1 MHVKPVPSCSTL
13 LTAMLFA
20 LLAPASSLNAQCGT
34 SVVWHDGGPVKAML
48 ANESYLYV
56 GSANGLR
63 IIDVS
68 GASPV
73 ERSSYVLDG
82 DPLVIERAGTYLY
95 VALGERG
102 VEIIDIADP
111 ANPVH
116 LSTIAGGDSQ
126 DLAAVDGR
134 LHILWNGDVRTYNV
148 SNPAIP
154 QFLNTYS
161 FGDLREI
168 EARNAI
174 VYAASG
180 TTLFALDYST
190 PASPFLRDSIAF
202 IRTNARAMDV
212 RPGICAVAN
221 GDNIY
226 LYDISNPSSLSL
238 TTTLVGVSDDGFFSR
253 PMCEFG
259 QADGVPVLYYI
270 NSFSE
275 VDSVSLANP
284 ASPVQMPAFSDLS
297 GTEAFAAPPAS
308 RAYIATSEVLY
319 GYEVT
324 LNAGHDLAWEEEI
337 TPVDGNGIYVSGST
351 LAWAGND
358 SMLLYD
364 VTNPASPVLASQTA
378 VVGGSNEFRCVGNLA
393 YVLSFDDL
401 LSVYDIASPASP
413 VLLGSDDLRDT
424 QSMDVAGQYLYALT
438 YTDDLEIFRVNDP
451 TNIRRQSTT
460 PLGCSPSNIFVRGEH
475 AFVMCFD
482 QVQIY
487 DIGDPTAP
495 ILRYTSHL
503 SQDLG
508 YQDLEIYG
516 DLLITL
522 EGNGRVEVLDI
533 SNVSNPVL
541 KWWTDSGN
549 SGKLAMSGSL
559 LVVNENVGDG
569 MDLVDLADPD
579 APVVLPQTLRRS
591 GVIDHV
597 VTIGDIMYA
606 TGYMAGIDAFDLP
619 GLPRITTQPQD
630 AGVCQNAPSVQFAVT
645 LAEPAGVIYRWRRG
659 GNSLNNGTTAW
670 GTTISGAT
678 TATLTL
684 ASPDLQDLGL
694 YDCEIT
700 NACGTIT
707 TRDASLVLGV
717 NPVIVI
723 PPEDRYVCPSGSA
736 TFSVGWLGTTPGT
749 FAWQAELPRGSG
761 TWTTLSDTT
770 LPGFAISGA
779 TTRFLTLSANP
790 GETFPDAILTNF
802 RCIVTNAC
810 ASTTSTSAA
819 LIVCRADFD
828 CSGFVDT
835 DDFTSFVAAFELG
848 TDDADFDETGFVDTD
863 DFTAFVLAF
872 ESGC

>member
-1 MHVKPVPSCSTL
+1 MYCNLMLSRQTL
-13 LTAMLFA
+13 FAAMLIVLHA
-20 LLAPASSLNAQCGT
+20 VIAPLQAQCGT
-34 SVVWHDGGPVKAML
+34 SVVWHDGGAVRAML
-48 ANESYLYV
+48 ANENYLYV

-82 DPLVIERAGTYLY
+82 DPLLIERAGTHLY
-95 VALGERG
+95 VAVGERG
-102 VEIIDIADP
+102 VEIINISDP

-116 LSTIAGGDSQ
+116 VNTIAGGNAQ
-126 DLAAVDGR
+126 DLAVVDAR
-134 LHILWNGDVRTYNV
+134 LHILRDGDVRTYDV

-154 QFLNTYS
+154 QFINTYA
-161 FGDLREI
+161 FGDLREL
-168 EARNAI
+168 EARNSI

-180 TTLFALDYST
+180 TTLYALDYST

-212 RPGICAVAN
+212 RPGICAVVN

-238 TTTLVGVSDDGFFSR
+238 TATLVAVSDAGFFSQ

-270 NSFSE
+270 NSFGE
-275 VDSVSLANP
+275 IDSVSLANP
-284 ASPVQMPAFSDLS
+284 ASPVHMPAFADLS
-297 GTEAFAAPPAS
+297 GAEAFAAPPTS

-324 LNAGHDLAWEEEI
+324 LNAGQDLLWEEEI
-337 TPVDGNGIYVSGST
+337 APIDGNGIYVSGST

-364 VTNPASPVLASQTA
+364 VTNPALPVLASQTA
-378 VVGGSNEFRCVGNLA
+378 VVGGTNEFRCVGNLA
-393 YVLSFDDL
+393 YLLSYDDL
-401 LSVYDIASPASP
+401 LLVYDITSPASP

-438 YTDDLEIFRVNDP
+438 YADELVIFRVNDP
-451 TNIRRQSTT
+451 SNIRRQSTT
-460 PLGCSPSNIFVRGEH
+460 LFTGATVNVVVRGEH
-475 AFVMCFD
+475 AFVLCSEQYYIF
-482 QVQIY
+482 

-495 ILRYTSHL
+495 VLRYTSPI

-508 YQDLEIYG
+508 YQDLEVYG
-516 DLLITL
+516 DRLITL
-522 EGNGRVEVLDI
+522 EGNGRVEALDI
-533 SNVSNPVL
+533 TNVNSPQL
-541 KWWTDSGN
+541 RWWVDSGN
-549 SGKLAMSGSL
+549 NGKLAMSGSL
-559 LVVNENVGDG
+559 LIVNEYFGDG
-569 MDLVDLADPD
+569 IDLVDLADPD

-591 GVIDHV
+591 GVIDHTA
-597 VTIGDIMYA
+597 TIGGIMYA
-606 TGYMAGIDAFDLP
+606 TGLNASIDAFDLP
-619 GLPRITTQPQD
+619 GLPRVSQQPQD
-630 AGVCQNAPSVQFAVT
+630 AGVCQNAPSVQFSVT
-645 LAEPAGVIYRWRRG
+645 IAEPAGATYRWRRG
-659 GNSLNNGTTAW
+659 GTALNNGTTSW
-670 GTTISGAT
+670 GTTISGVT

-684 ASPDLQDLGL
+684 SSPDLQDFGL

-700 NACGTIT
+700 NTCGTIN

-723 PPEDRYVCPSGSA
+723 LPEDRYVCPSGSA
-736 TFSVGWLGTTPGT
+736 TFSVGWIGTTPGT

-761 TWTTLSDTT
+761 TWTTLSDATF
-770 LPGFAISGA
+770 PRFAISGA
-779 TTRFLTLSANP
+779 TTRFLTLAANP
-790 GETFPDAILTNF
+790 GETFPDVILTNF
-802 RCIVTNAC
+802 RCVVTNPC
-810 ASTTSTSAA
+810 VSTTSTSAA

-835 DDFTSFVAAFELG
+835 DDFTVFVAAFELG